1 MNISIIIFRTFF
13 YYILFLVL
21 FKVMGKREIGELGV
35 NDLLVS
41 VLFAEFATL
50 AISNYKEPL
59 LVTLIPTL
67 IIVFL
72 QVIISFLSLKSIK
85 IRNLVD
91 SSPALIMKNG
101 NINFKEMEKQR
112 YNLEDLLTQV
122 RDKGIK
128 SLDEVEYAILENNGK
143 LSIFLKDDKNIYPMP
158 LIIDGVINYQTLVD
172 INKDKLWLM
181 KILKN
186 EHTSLEQVFYAFYK
200 NNKCFIIKKNW
211 IKL

>member
-200 NNKCFIIKKNW
+200 NNKCFIIKKN
-211 IKL
+211 

>member
-72 QVIISFLSLKSIK
+72 QVIVSFLSLKSIK

-143 LSIFLKDDKNIYPMP
+143 LSIFLKDDKNVYPMP

-172 INKDKLWLM
+172 IKKDKLWLM
-181 KILKN
+181 KVLKN

-200 NNKCFIIKKNW
+200 NNKCFIIKKN
-211 IKL
+211 

>member
-13 YYILFLVL
+13 YYILFLLL

-72 QVIISFLSLKSIK
+72 QVIVSFLSLKSIK

-101 NINFKEMEKQR
+101 HINFKEMEKHR

-143 LSIFLKDDKNIYPMP
+143 LSIFLKDDKNVYPMP

-172 INKDKLWLM
+172 IKKDKLWLM
-181 KILKN
+181 KMLKN

-200 NNKCFIIKKNW
+200 NNKCFIIKKN
-211 IKL
+211 

>member
-13 YYILFLVL
+13 YYILFLLL

-72 QVIISFLSLKSIK
+72 QVIVSFLSLKSIK

-143 LSIFLKDDKNIYPMP
+143 LSIFLKDISTSSLQSD
-158 LIIDGVINYQTLVD
+158 LILASTLWQAFRKLSTLYVHVLALV
-172 INKDKLWLM
+172 NK
-181 KILKN
+181 
-186 EHTSLEQVFYAFYK
+186 TARG
-200 NNKCFIIKKNW
+200 FIS
-211 IKL
+211 

>member
-72 QVIISFLSLKSIK
+72 QVIVSFLSLKSIK

-128 SLDEVEYAILENNGK
+128 SLYEVEYAILENNGK

-200 NNKCFIIKKNW
+200 NNKCFIIKKN
-211 IKL
+211 